1 MYMLIIFLHKQE
13 FLEDILSCFIEL
25 GIEDA
30 VTIDS
35 ESMGKALAY
44 NVPIFAGLRFGL
56 GGKPLSKVI
65 YAISEDRDAG
75 KELVK
80 LLKQVG
86 IDLEQPG
93 VARIIT
99 LNVESIYGTPEV
111 IEDI

>member
-1 MYMLIIFLHKQE
+1 MYILIIFLHKTE

-35 ESMGKALAY
+35 ESMGKALAH

-56 GGKPLSKVI
+56 GGKPLSKVV
-65 YAISEDRDAG
+65 YAVTEDKNAG
-75 KELVK
+75 GQLVK
-80 LLKQVG
+80 FLKQVG

-99 LNVESIYGTPEV
+99 VKAESILGTPET